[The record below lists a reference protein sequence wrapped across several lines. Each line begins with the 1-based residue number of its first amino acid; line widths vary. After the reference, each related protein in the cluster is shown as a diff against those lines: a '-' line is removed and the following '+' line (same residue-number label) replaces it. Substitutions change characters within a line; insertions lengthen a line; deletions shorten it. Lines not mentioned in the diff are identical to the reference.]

1 MMASPAKAITNGEPD
16 NRRHPDVGL
25 AVFDDA
31 NGPSHRCSASLLSP
45 TVVLTAGHCT
55 DGTVA
60 ARVWFDEDVQNN
72 SEYPFSGGTSYDGIP
87 YTNPDFC
94 IGCGNGLPG
103 FPSAT
108 SASSC
113 SPSRSRP
120 VWSASTPSS
129 RRPAWSTSCPAR
141 HGHAGRLRG
150 AGADRRRRPAV
161 WAGLRVRLMAP
172 VRLISGSFT
181 HSEEFVR
188 VTASPGQGGGTC
200 FGDSGG
206 PNFLGDSTV
215 VAGITSFGVNGNC
228 AGTGGVFRT
237 DRKNVLDF
245 IKSYLP

>member
-1 MMASPAKAITNGEPD
+1 MTTRRTRRSGIG
-16 NRRHPDVGL
+16 RHPYVGL

-60 ARVWFDEDVQNN
+60 ARVWVDEDVQTTANT
-72 SEYPFSGGTSYDGIP
+72 PFSGGPPMTAFPTPTPTSASGAG
-87 YTNPDFC
+87 T
-94 IGCGNGLPG
+94 GCRAS
-103 FPSAT
+103 PSAT

-150 AGADRRRRPAV
+150 AGADRRRRPAGV
-161 WAGLRVRLMAP
+161 GGAQGPTDGPGPADLGLVHPQRGVRPGDGEPRAGGRHLLRRFGRPDPERRL
-172 VRLISGSFT
+172 R
-181 HSEEFVR
+181 H
-188 VTASPGQGGGTC
+188 
-200 FGDSGG
+200 
-206 PNFLGDSTV
+206 
-215 VAGITSFGVNGNC
+215 
-228 AGTGGVFRT
+228 GTGGQLLC
-237 DRKNVLDF
+237 DRDVPGASPRRSGRGLR
-245 IKSYLP
+245 PAGQECAAGGCRP